1 MSVNRPQNR
10 EGRRRDRAAAGR
22 ANHPS
27 PVRAPGGS
35 RFNVPLIAAVLGGL
49 AIIGLLAW
57 VVIDRQTSEPP
68 QDDASTALPGVYYAD
83 LGRGHLQAGQ
93 PYTLYNSNPP
103 TSGPHDPVPTSWGVH
118 DTPVPKEKLV
128 HNMEHGG
135 VLILY
140 NCTSACDDIVTALA
154 DYTKAELA
162 KGKNIVMAP
171 YPGIDNRIALVSWT
185 RLDAFDAM
193 DVERVKRF
201 IDVHE
206 RRFNPEGI

>member
-10 EGRRRDRAAAGR
+10 QARRRDRAGGGR
-22 ANHPS
+22 ANRPS
-27 PVRAPGGS
+27 PVRAPGGR
-35 RFNVPLIAAVLGGL
+35 RFNVALIAAALGGL

-57 VVIDRQTSEPP
+57 VIIDQQTSKPP

-83 LGRGHLQAGQ
+83 QGRGHLEAGTQ
-93 PYTLYNSNPP
+93 YGLYNSAPP
-103 TSGPHDPVPTSWGVH
+103 TSGPHDPAPTSWGVH

-140 NCTSACDDIVTALA
+140 NCPSGCADIVTVLA

-162 KGKNIVMAP
+162 KGKNIGMAP
-171 YPGIDNRIALVSWT
+171 YPGMDRRIALVAWT
-185 RLDAFDAM
+185 RLDPFDDM
-193 DVERVKRF
+193 DMERVKRF
-201 IDVHE
+201 VDAHE
-206 RRFNPEGI
+206 RRFNPEDI